1 MSGYSDKEAAIEFA
15 GSDRV
20 YKNAKSGNITS
31 FVHDNPKCVLLFDE
45 IEKAHINVIHLFLQI
60 LDAGR
65 LRDAY
70 TDEEVSFTD
79 ALMIFTTNAGRQI
92 YEDSE
97 SPDLSGISRKVI
109 IKALQTDVNP
119 ATKEPFFPAAICSR
133 FASGNVV
140 MFNHVTAGAL
150 MSIVGTE
157 LRRHAD
163 NFEKRFGID
172 ISIDERVAAS
182 LLFAE
187 GGTSDARTM
196 RARAE
201 AFFNGETFELFR
213 LLGSKKVGNGIKS
226 LKKVEFSV
234 ELPEEDKEIA
244 GLFEKESP
252 CTLLAFTSRS
262 KIKKCVESCPSVRFL
277 EAHSAAEA
285 ERKLRENDVDD
296 VLIDI
301 GFGRRGDAAYLNVED
316 VDSEARDLL
325 KYLSEIGSDVP
336 VYILE
341 SGRSSL
347 SNEERDSFNRR
358 GVRGYITLSGAS
370 DPEQFDRDV
379 KEITHSQQMQRSME
393 YLARSCKV
401 VSFDTAQLLDDNGT
415 RATVKLFDFRLH
427 PAVDAED
434 ASSVLSSVS
443 KPDVLFETVIG
454 AEEAKKELRY
464 FVDYLKNPRK
474 YLGTG
479 LSAPKGVLLYGP
491 PGTGKTMLAKAVA
504 GESDVTFISA
514 EGNQFVN
521 QFQGVGRDRLKKL
534 FSIARKYAPSILFID
549 EIDAIAGARTGA
561 SGDNAT
567 LTALLTEMDGFSG
580 NAGRPVFVL
589 GATNF
594 DPSDTGARALDPA
607 LMRRFDRKLYIGL
620 PTADERRRYLLVRFA
635 KNSAFEVS
643 DKKIDE
649 IIARSAGMSLAD
661 LAQVLELS
669 MRNAIRAGSLK
680 VTDEVF
686 EESFESC
693 NGGEAQKSA
702 EDVLLRV
709 ARHEAGHAAV
719 CFDAG
724 ETPSYLTVVSRGN
737 RGGYMLHS
745 VDEDK
750 FIYTADELLARIR
763 ASLGG
768 RAAEIVY
775 YGERDGVSTG
785 ASGDL
790 VNATALARQFIC
802 AYGMDAEFGLS
813 VVDYRAAAEGELSA
827 EVRAAVNR
835 ILERELAGAIG
846 IIEERREA
854 VDALVRE
861 LVAKNYLNSDEIE
874 RILGK

>member
-1 MSGYSDKEAAIEFA
+1 MLDYARNKYGAGGSSALICESVLLAAIDVALREVEDHIAHGREHWMIYRMLRRQFPEDPGFGQIREALTGYLATESSNEMTNILVFQARMHRAEAKAVSDEKEELTPSDLLSAILADPTEQIKSCIPGPEDDESAFEADDDNDNGETIEIRVEEPDTPEKNVERLAQVTEETKKLYTELNRRVLGQQNAVSVFASGYFQSQLLSMTEAERKKPNATFLFAGPPGVGKTFLAENVADILGLPFYRADMSGYSDKEAAIEFA

-20 YKNAKSGNITS
+20 YKNAKSGNVTS
-31 FVHDNPKCVLLFDE
+31 FVHENPKCVLLFDE

-109 IKALQTDVNP
+109 IIALQTDVNP

-150 MSIVGTE
+150 MSIVETE

-187 GGTSDARTM
+187 GGASDARTM

-325 KYLSEIGSDVP
+325 KYLSDIGSGIP

-370 DPEQFDRDV
+370 DPERFDRDV

-401 VSFDTAQLLDDNGT
+401 VSFDTAQLLDDSGT

-567 LTALLTEMDGFSG
+567 LTALLTEMDGFS
-580 NAGRPVFVL
+580 
-589 GATNF
+589 
-594 DPSDTGARALDPA
+594 
-607 LMRRFDRKLYIGL
+607 
-620 PTADERRRYLLVRFA
+620 
-635 KNSAFEVS
+635 
-643 DKKIDE
+643 
-649 IIARSAGMSLAD
+649 
-661 LAQVLELS
+661 
-669 MRNAIRAGSLK
+669 
-680 VTDEVF
+680 
-686 EESFESC
+686 
-693 NGGEAQKSA
+693 
-702 EDVLLRV
+702 
-709 ARHEAGHAAV
+709 
-719 CFDAG
+719 
-724 ETPSYLTVVSRGN
+724 
-737 RGGYMLHS
+737 
-745 VDEDK
+745 
-750 FIYTADELLARIR
+750 
-763 ASLGG
+763 
-768 RAAEIVY
+768 
-775 YGERDGVSTG
+775 
-785 ASGDL
+785 
-790 VNATALARQFIC
+790 
-802 AYGMDAEFGLS
+802 
-813 VVDYRAAAEGELSA
+813 
-827 EVRAAVNR
+827 
-835 ILERELAGAIG
+835 
-846 IIEERREA
+846 
-854 VDALVRE
+854 
-861 LVAKNYLNSDEIE
+861 
-874 RILGK
+874 